1 MIWTARDVAWVL
13 GFVLLGFGFLCLPV
27 GIGASP
33 KRDKS
38 AFFNFA
44 DMGLYL
50 KIALILMP
58 LGLVIII
65 VSFFLPDDG

>member
-1 MIWTARDVAWVL
+1 MIWTARDVARMV

-33 KRDKS
+33 KRDTS
-38 AFFNFA
+38 AFFSFA

>member
-1 MIWTARDVAWVL
+1 MIWTARDLARVL

-33 KRDKS
+33 KRDTS
-38 AFFNFA
+38 VFFNVA

-50 KIALILMP
+50 KVALILMP
-58 LGLVIII
+58 LGLVVII
-65 VSFFLPDDG
+65 VSFFLPGDD